1 MFFVLSKVVF
11 FLIQPSTLCVA
22 LLLVG
27 AVLSRSERYA
37 SAGKRFV
44 VIGTIALLI
53 AGFSPLGNVLIWPL
67 EERFSRPAMA
77 DLGDRIDGII
87 ILGGFEEPRMTEAR
101 QTLSLNEAADRLT
114 EAVTLARRF
123 PAAKVVFTGG
133 AADLLGRVQP
143 AAEKVRAFLV
153 DAGVSTER
161 IVLEDASRNTREN
174 ATMTRDLVKPQ
185 PGSRWVLVTS
195 AFHMP
200 RSIAAFR
207 HAGFDVVAWPADY
220 RTAGAGDMLRP
231 FDSLD
236 GGLRRVDTA
245 IKEYIG
251 LVVYRLTGWT
261 SEIWPQAKP
270 RRDAQRWPA
279 NAVA

>member
-11 FLIQPSTLCVA
+11 FLVQPSTLFVA
-22 LLLVG
+22 LLVG
-27 AVLSRSERYA
+27 GVVVSWGERYA
-37 SAGKRFV
+37 SAGKRLMATGIF
-44 VIGTIALLI
+44 ALLI

-67 EERFSRPAMA
+67 EERFQRPVLAE
-77 DLGDRIDGII
+77 LGQIDGII
-87 ILGGFEEPRMTEAR
+87 ILGGFEEPRITEAR

-123 PAAKVVFTGG
+123 PAAKVIFTGG
-133 AADLLGRVQP
+133 AADLLGRVEP
-143 AAEKVRAFLV
+143 AAEKVRAFLI
-153 DAGVSTER
+153 DGGVMADR

-185 PGSRWVLVTS
+185 PNTRWVLVTS

-200 RSIAAFR
+200 RSVAVFR
-207 HAGFDVVAWPADY
+207 NAGFDVIAWPTDY
-220 RTAGAGDMLRP
+220 RTAGIGDMLRP

-251 LVVYRLTGWT
+251 LIVYWLAGWT
-261 SEIWPQAKP
+261 ADPWPRP
-270 RRDAQRWPA
+270 QRA
-279 NAVA
+279 R